1 MKPTYWH
8 RSIRA
13 ALAGLLIL
21 GASID
26 VQARKGYLPRI
37 FKSNKAAASE
47 PAEAAP
53 HAPMGRVVIPLNRLT
68 AGDVRR
74 MLDDAYG
81 RDNAFSVVEPSRL
94 ANGVIVVGP
103 KSEIDGIRELL
114 TQADPNDR
122 DFLIANKALLPE
134 GVVSEE
140 ELEAELP
147 NGFYTEARKNA
158 EERAGGKESTWRQ
171 KASPLNWFS
180 RKTPVIRK
188 ATWRQRVNP
197 LNWFDGKTSRKKTRK
212 QPNRVQGTHGERLN
226 PSKITVGKERKTP
239 SATMENTALKLAHA
253 SAKEMA
259 AQMQSLY
266 SNADV
271 RIVPV
276 EEANIVLV
284 TGSKSEIRDIHRS
297 ITQLDQAAGEFSAG
311 EIADATQYIRKL
323 ANSRNTAFRITRPH
337 KPRIRPLLPISI
349 TGDPEPDFNRT
360 VAASTVRLPDYVKPA
375 EHEHVPVEPTKPDPL
390 QKFFEDYMHNSLNAA
405 RRNTQADALREYY
418 MNSGQLPRPVVEI
431 RVETGPQSATNL
443 LQYLYTRPVPA
454 PPAKPSGS
462 SATYQQGN
470 KKPVTTKDH
479 H

>member
-21 GASID
+21 RASID

-74 MLDDAYG
+74 MLEDAYG

-158 EERAGGKESTWRQ
+158 EERAGGKESTWQQ

-212 QPNRVQGTHGERLN
+212 QPIRVQGTHGERLN
-226 PSKITVGKERKTP
+226 PSKITVGKELKIP
-239 SATMENTALKLAHA
+239 SATMENTAIKLAHA

-266 SNADV
+266 SNSDV
-271 RIVPV
+271 RIV
-276 EEANIVLV
+276 
-284 TGSKSEIRDIHRS
+284 
-297 ITQLDQAAGEFSAG
+297 
-311 EIADATQYIRKL
+311 
-323 ANSRNTAFRITRPH
+323 
-337 KPRIRPLLPISI
+337 
-349 TGDPEPDFNRT
+349 
-360 VAASTVRLPDYVKPA
+360 
-375 EHEHVPVEPTKPDPL
+375 
-390 QKFFEDYMHNSLNAA
+390 
-405 RRNTQADALREYY
+405 
-418 MNSGQLPRPVVEI
+418 
-431 RVETGPQSATNL
+431 
-443 LQYLYTRPVPA
+443 
-454 PPAKPSGS
+454 
-462 SATYQQGN
+462 
-470 KKPVTTKDH
+470 
-479 H
+479 